1 MDCACTEE
9 LFRPHCPSL
18 DLLSYHPG
26 SPRPHL
32 PPCTPGDLESV
43 TEGVSLPPGLV
54 PKLLCQGRVVPW
66 ISLCWGRLRSL
77 QLQLQHAALQ
87 PQDLR
92 KTRSSSIWASTGK
105 WHPQD
110 RWGV

>member
-9 LFRPHCPSL
+9 LFRPHCSSL
-18 DLLSYHPG
+18 DPLSVHPG

-32 PPCTPGDLESV
+32 PLCTPGDLESATV
-43 TEGVSLPPGLV
+43 GVSLPPGLV

-77 QLQLQHAALQ
+77 QFQLQHAALQ

-92 KTRSSSIWASTGK
+92 ETRSLSIWASTGTR
-105 WHPQD
+105 HTQD